1 MVMEMSGEYLLPTDR
16 KTVWAALNDVNVL
29 QACIPGCEEKL
40 SAILRAQSSHTGNVV
55 ELPDGDEDDV
65 NRCCIK
71 EVNGGRD
78 WD

>member
-1 MVMEMSGEYLLPTDR
+1 MVMEM
-16 KTVWAALNDVNVL
+16 
-29 QACIPGCEEKL
+29 
-40 SAILRAQSSHTGNVV
+40 SAILRAQSGHTGNIV
-55 ELPDGDEDDV
+55 ELPDGDKDEV

>member
-16 KTVWAALNDVNVL
+16 KTVWAVLNDVNVL

>member
-1 MVMEMSGEYLLPTDR
+1 MTERYADMDNQRIHDAVAVLDEFRSQSG
-16 KTVWAALNDVNVL
+16 
-29 QACIPGCEEKL
+29 
-40 SAILRAQSSHTGNVV
+40 HTGNVV

>member
-1 MVMEMSGEYLLPTDR
+1 MNGTPLFEVSKLLRHASIQMTERYAHMDNQRIHDAVAVLDEFRSQSG
-16 KTVWAALNDVNVL
+16 
-29 QACIPGCEEKL
+29 
-40 SAILRAQSSHTGNVV
+40 HTGNVV

-78 WD
+78 

>member
-1 MVMEMSGEYLLPTDR
+1 M
-16 KTVWAALNDVNVL
+16 L

>member
-1 MVMEMSGEYLLPTDR
+1 MNGTPLFEVSKLLRHASIQMTERYAHMDNQRIHDAVAVLDEFRSQSG
-16 KTVWAALNDVNVL
+16 
-29 QACIPGCEEKL
+29 
-40 SAILRAQSSHTGNVV
+40 HTGNVV